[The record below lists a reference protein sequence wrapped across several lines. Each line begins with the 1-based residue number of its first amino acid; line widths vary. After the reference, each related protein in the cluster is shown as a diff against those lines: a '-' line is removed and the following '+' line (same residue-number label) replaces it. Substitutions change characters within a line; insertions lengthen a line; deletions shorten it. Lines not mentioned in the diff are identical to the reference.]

1 MRLVFASALLMVAM
15 ATAFAQVIPEDEV
28 VLPLEARTCN
38 LPNAPMRVPPDAD
51 FETLARAKPAVRA
64 FQQDMAEYR
73 GCLDKALASDSISD
87 GNRLALDRA
96 YNYSVDMEERIA
108 EQFNVAVRNYKARQ
122 AQAEDAP
129 D

>member
-1 MRLVFASALLMVAM
+1 MRQVILAALLLVATGTVL
-15 ATAFAQVIPEDEV
+15 AEAVPGDEV

-51 FETLARAKPAVRA
+51 FETLARAKPAVRG
-64 FQQDMAEYR
+64 FQQEMAAYR
-73 GCLDKALASDSISD
+73 ACLDKALASDSISE
-87 GNRLALDRA
+87 GNRLALNRA

-108 EQFNVAVRNYKARQ
+108 EQFNVAVRNYKDRQ
-122 AQAEDAP
+122 AEVEDAP

>member
-1 MRLVFASALLMVAM
+1 MRHGILAALLLVATG
-15 ATAFAQVIPEDEV
+15 AVLAGAVPEDEV

-51 FETLARAKPAVRA
+51 FETLARAKPAVTA
-64 FQQDMAEYR
+64 FQQEMTAYR
-73 GCLDKALASDSISD
+73 ACLDEALASDAISD
-87 GNRLALDRA
+87 GNRMALDRA

-122 AQAEDAP
+122 AEAEGEP